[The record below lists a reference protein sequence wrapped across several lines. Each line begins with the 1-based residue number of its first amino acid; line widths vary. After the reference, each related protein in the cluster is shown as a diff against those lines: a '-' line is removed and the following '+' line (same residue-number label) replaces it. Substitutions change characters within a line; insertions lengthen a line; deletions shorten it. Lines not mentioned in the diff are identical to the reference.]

1 MRRALTFVIGLAVL
15 VAALGLMRHLIW
27 PPNLTPAPEAEPAQ
41 GPMPPPESP
50 QAQAPVQA
58 QSNVEIVVPP
68 EVAAPWAQMPGLVPT
83 NFIPPPPLERIQWEQ
98 QIDDILLSEAE
109 SADKGRQLLA
119 LFPQLPPEAQVEA
132 APHLANLT
140 DDADFAGLGPLLTN
154 ASTPQAVL
162 EVLVGDLLNRPN
174 RIKLP
179 LLLAIASVPEHP
191 SAAEAKTLLETMLGQ
206 DHGQDWAAWGAAI
219 QAWLKEHEE

>member
-1 MRRALTFVIGLAVL
+1 MRRALQFVIVLALLVAVL
-15 VAALGLMRHLIW
+15 GLIRHLLW
-27 PPNLTPAPEAEPAQ
+27 PPSPAPAPETQPVQTPAPLAQPTEP
-41 GPMPPPESP
+41 P
-50 QAQAPVQA
+50 APIPA
-58 QSNVEIVVPP
+58 QSNVQIVVPP
-68 EVAAPWAQMPGLVPT
+68 ELTAPAPQPGGPAST
-83 NFIPPPPLERIQWEQ
+83 NFIPPPPVERIQWEQ
-98 QIDDILLSEAE
+98 QIDDILLSQAE
-109 SADKGRQLLA
+109 SGDKGRRLLA

-140 DDADFAGLGPLLTN
+140 EDADFPGLGPLLTN

-179 LLLAIASVPEHP
+179 LLLAIASVPDHP
-191 SAAEAKTLLETMLGQ
+191 SAAEARTILETMLGQ
-206 DHGQDWAAWGAAI
+206 DHGQDWAAWEAAI